1 MLGDTITLPLSSGN
15 VVCNKINQD
24 GYGSEY
30 LYRAALYEYRIRVRH
45 TKTNKDKN
53 TGLYYERHSFDVTKT
68 TYQSGDLPEEH
79 EKFYYVLECLPGNT
93 SIVLADGVCDLA
105 IATSGAVLTKLLG
118 WES

>member
-15 VVCNKINQD
+15 VVCTKINND
-24 GYGSEY
+24 SYSSEY
-30 LYRAALYEYRIRVRH
+30 LNRGATSEYRIRVGH
-45 TKTNKDKN
+45 KKTNKDKV

-68 TYQSGDLPEEH
+68 TYQDGDLPEFH
-79 EKFYYVLECLPGNT
+79 EKFYFVLECLPGNS

-105 IATSGAVLTKLLG
+105 IASSGAVLTKLLG